1 MKLPS
6 SHIKASASS
15 GPEQD
20 AAELLHATWIGEDG
34 TIVIPV
40 DPFYIAKRLGIQV
53 FTASLDQGVSGL
65 LRKEAGYDDPRIYVN
80 SSDSRNRQRF
90 TCAHELGHYIRR
102 GSGKAA
108 DGSWE
113 YVDRRDS
120 LASAGTSPEEVY
132 ANQFAAGLLMPR
144 RVVEQLARRFG
155 PASLAAE
162 FGVSLDAVNFRLANL
177 RLA

>member
-1 MKLPS
+1 MPERSRGCRPNRGAKDAPRGPSAQVAPSLLTLALHPMKLPS
-6 SHIKASASS
+6 SHIKPSASS

-108 DGSWE
+108 DGS
-113 YVDRRDS
+113 
-120 LASAGTSPEEVY
+120 
-132 ANQFAAGLLMPR
+132 
-144 RVVEQLARRFG
+144 
-155 PASLAAE
+155 
-162 FGVSLDAVNFRLANL
+162 
-177 RLA
+177 